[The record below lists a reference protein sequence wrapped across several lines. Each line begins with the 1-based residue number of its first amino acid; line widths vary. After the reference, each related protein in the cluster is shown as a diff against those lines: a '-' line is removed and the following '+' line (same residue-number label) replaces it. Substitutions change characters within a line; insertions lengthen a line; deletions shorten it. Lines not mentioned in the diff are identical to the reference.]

1 MEIVKRVLMQAAV
14 LGAAG
19 AIVYRF
25 FLDDAAREDLKDAT
39 LSTVEN
45 IQGIYE
51 KVSGFVE
58 ERLDA
63 VPSDGEAN
71 LNRTKEQWASIGY

>member
-19 AIVYRF
+19 AVVYKF

-39 LSTVEN
+39 LSTIEN
-45 IQGIYE
+45 IQGVYE

-58 ERLDA
+58 EHLDA
-63 VPSDGEAN
+63 VPSDGKAN
-71 LNRTKEQWASIGY
+71 LIRTKEQWASIGY